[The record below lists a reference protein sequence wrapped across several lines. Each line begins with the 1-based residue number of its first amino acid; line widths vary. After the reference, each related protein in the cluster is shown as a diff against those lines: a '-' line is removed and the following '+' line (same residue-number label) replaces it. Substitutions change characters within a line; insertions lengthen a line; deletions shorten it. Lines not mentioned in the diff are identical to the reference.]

1 MLSLI
6 RNEIKQLK
14 INKAIIN
21 TRIKILENKIKPKP
35 KSKPTK
41 DHTFPFLL

>member
-1 MLSLI
+1 MLSVI

-14 INKAIIN
+14 IKKAIIN
-21 TRIKILENKIKPKP
+21 TRIKILEHKSKP